1 MVFGV
6 MLVGG
11 MIAGGVI
18 AGGVVGHYATKNRY
32 ESMAIEQ
39 DQQEQ
44 VQRAQAQAEQ
54 AERAAQAAELQTMQA
69 KANGS
74 YENKNDAFQKLEK
87 LGRLKQQGLITDE
100 EFQKLKSQLISSI

>member
-32 ESMAIEQ
+32 ASMAREQ
-39 DQQEQ
+39 EQQEQ
-44 VQRAQAQAEQ
+44 LQRVRHKQSRLNARHRPE
-54 AERAAQAAELQTMQA
+54 
-69 KANGS
+69 S
-74 YENKNDAFQKLEK
+74 YRQCKQRLMDLMRTKMMLFRNLKN
-87 LGRLKQQGLITDE
+87 
-100 EFQKLKSQLISSI
+100 